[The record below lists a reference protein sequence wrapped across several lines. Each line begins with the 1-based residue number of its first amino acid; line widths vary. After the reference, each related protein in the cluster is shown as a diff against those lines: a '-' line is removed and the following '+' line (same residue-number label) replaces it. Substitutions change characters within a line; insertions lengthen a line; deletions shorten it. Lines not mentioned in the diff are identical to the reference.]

1 MCSWRAGFK
10 EAQETKKRLHF
21 NDPAPLKTEEWL
33 RVQQNNTQNLGAL
46 RCLAMGRKEGLPIPN
61 LPEWAEED
69 LKFWGNPWKH
79 WSRELEKP
87 PTDPAQAASP
97 S

>member
-1 MCSWRAGFK
+1 
-10 EAQETKKRLHF
+10 
-21 NDPAPLKTEEWL
+21 
-33 RVQQNNTQNLGAL
+33 
-46 RCLAMGRKEGLPIPN
+46 MGRKEGLPIPN
-61 LPEWAEED
+61 PLEWAEED

-87 PTDPAQAASP
+87 PTDLAQAASP